1 LKLLTLLTLSLLFT
15 SCFKTAEE
23 IRRDKKVDEMIGQS
37 ASLTA
42 ELQMKM
48 NELQNKLASTSGQIE
63 EIDYKATT
71 NNQETTKTLSQT
83 IASLSEQ
90 VKILNKEN
98 SDNKAEIQKI
108 QSELDA
114 QKKYV
119 SKLTG
124 TLNKIAGPSK
134 SSSGSKIQDA
144 HKAFEKNDQKE
155 ATKLYEQVLA
165 EGKIN
170 NRQKNH
176 VRYNLGLMS
185 YWNKKYDDALS
196 YFSSIYTKWP
206 KSSWAPR
213 ALLQIARTF
222 KKQNKKAEAN
232 ATYDEIIQK
241 FASSSEAKKAKEEKG
256 K

>member
-1 LKLLTLLTLSLLFT
+1 
-15 SCFKTAEE
+15 
-23 IRRDKKVDEMIGQS
+23 MIGQS

-98 SDNKAEIQKI
+98 TENKAEIQKI

-114 QKKYV
+114 QKQYV

-124 TLNKIAGPSK
+124 TLTKIAGPSK
-134 SSSGSKIQDA
+134 SSSASGIQEA

-170 NRQKNH
+170 NREKNH

-222 KKQNKKAEAN
+222 KKQNKKDEAN

-241 FASSSEAKKAKEEKG
+241 FASSSQAKKAKEEKG

>member
-1 LKLLTLLTLSLLFT
+1 
-15 SCFKTAEE
+15 
-23 IRRDKKVDEMIGQS
+23 MISQS

-42 ELQMKM
+42 ELQMKI

-71 NNQETTKTLSQT
+71 SNQETTKTLSQT

-90 VKILNKEN
+90 VSILNKEN
-98 SDNKAEIQKI
+98 SQNKAEI
-108 QSELDA
+108 DA
-114 QKKYV
+114 LKNDLESQKKYV

-124 TLNKIAGPSK
+124 TLSKIAGSDK
-134 SSSGSKIQDA
+134 SSSSSMTKIQQA
-144 HKAFEKNDQKE
+144 HKAFEKNDQNE
-155 ATKLYEQVLA
+155 ALKLYEQVLA

-176 VRYNLGLMS
+176 VRYNLGLLS

-213 ALLQIARTF
+213 ALIQIARTF

-232 ATYDEIIQK
+232 ASYDEIIQNYPK
-241 FASSSEAKKAKEEKG
+241 SSEAKKAKSEKM
-256 K
+256 

>member
-1 LKLLTLLTLSLLFT
+1 LKLLTLLTLSLIFT

-98 SDNKAEIQKI
+98 TENKAEIQKI

-114 QKKYV
+114 QKQYV

-124 TLNKIAGPSK
+124 TLTKIAGPSK
-134 SSSGSKIQDA
+134 SSSTSAIQEA

-165 EGKIN
+165 QGKIN

-222 KKQNKKAEAN
+222 KKQNKKDEAN

>member
-1 LKLLTLLTLSLLFT
+1 LKLLTLLTLSLIFT

-98 SDNKAEIQKI
+98 TENKAEIQKI

-114 QKKYV
+114 QKQYV

-124 TLNKIAGPSK
+124 TLTKIAGPSK
-134 SSSGSKIQDA
+134 SSSASGIQEA

-170 NRQKNH
+170 NREKNH

-222 KKQNKKAEAN
+222 KKQNKKDEAN

-241 FASSSEAKKAKEEKG
+241 FASSSQAKKAKEEKG